1 MSYPFSLRPAFILV
15 IFISLTMQRCA
26 TAYSPE
32 SSEEENAEM
41 SIKKEEA
48 RKRVESASK
57 IRTVPNPRPTKSFNK
72 PKRKGNG

>member
-26 TAYSPE
+26 TAYLPE
-32 SSEEENAEM
+32 SEDDAEM

-48 RKRVESASK
+48 KKRVESASK
-57 IRTVPNPRPTKSFNK
+57 IRTIPNPRPTKSFNK

>member
-32 SSEEENAEM
+32 SEENAEM
-41 SIKKEEA
+41 LIKKEEA

-57 IRTVPNPRPTKSFNK
+57 IRIVPNPRPTKSFNK